1 MKCKPE
7 DYDLK
12 TLIDLDGQTH
22 WQKNYWI
29 KIIAKQ
35 VDVTAHRPHGIKYSL
50 TLHDSN
56 NTRIIGFDNAHEIKR
71 RGRRPKKYT
80 GRKITWDHVHRLE
93 KVEFYTFI
101 SASQLLQDF
110 WDSVNKVIDGE

>member
-1 MKCKPE
+1 MKDEPE

-22 WQKNYWI
+22 WQKNHWI
-29 KIIAKQ
+29 KISAKQ

-56 NTRIIGFDNAHEIKR
+56 NTRIIGFDNLKNIRAI
-71 RGRRPKKYT
+71 P
-80 GRKITWDHVHRLE
+80 WRLP
-93 KVEFYTFI
+93 VENI
-101 SASQLLQDF
+101 SQRNLNLKSGLNQL
-110 WDSVNKVIDGE
+110 KP